1 MLRWFARSKAFV
13 GLKVQRDAATRRKV
27 PVGAYYVDDRD
38 GLVGSLRTG
47 DGAGVFRLSC
57 LATSKAD
64 LRWALM
70 GEDKAVGYKGIFLR
84 GAHVLVDELDA
95 KVSDWKTVEAVL
107 LATEDW
113 AKERRG
119 GMKPAG
125 GRPKK
130 RRTDRHT
137 ANIAWLDRDKFPTMA
152 DALDSEHMKGWSQSA
167 ATRSIKLGGLGPRG
181 AIPGR
186 RPNHLRK

>member
-13 GLKVQRDAATRRKV
+13 GLKAQRDAATRRKV
-27 PVGAYYVDDRD
+27 HVQAYYVDDRN
-38 GLVGSLRTG
+38 GLIGSLRTG
-47 DGAGVFRLSC
+47 DALGVFRLSC
-57 LATSKAD
+57 LATSKPD

-70 GEDKAVGYKGIFLR
+70 GEDKSAGYKGVFLR

-137 ANIAWLDRDKFPTMA
+137 ANTAWLDRANFPTMA
-152 DALDSEHMKGWSQSA
+152 DALVSEHMKGWSQSA
-167 ATRSIKLGGLGPRG
+167 ATRSIEKGGLGPRG
-181 AIPGR
+181 AVPGP
-186 RPNHLRK
+186 RPKHLRK

>member
-1 MLRWFARSKAFV
+1 MLRWFVRSRAFV
-13 GLKVQRDAATRRKV
+13 GAKVQRDAATRRKV
-27 PVGAYYVDDRD
+27 HAQAVYLDDRD
-38 GLVGSLRTG
+38 GLIGSLRTG

-57 LATSKAD
+57 LATSKTD

-70 GEDKAVGYKGIFLR
+70 GEDKAAGYRGIFLR

-95 KVSDWKTVEAVL
+95 KVSDWNTVEAVL
-107 LATEDW
+107 LAAEDW

-130 RRTDRHT
+130 RRT
-137 ANIAWLDRDKFPTMA
+137 
-152 DALDSEHMKGWSQSA
+152 
-167 ATRSIKLGGLGPRG
+167 ATRRTLRG
-181 AIPGR
+181 WIVINSQPWPMR
-186 RPNHLRK
+186 WRVNT